1 MKNMN
6 LGGGGDAECGIG
18 CVCTNTMFDKSLE
31 SESRSPYNNGLV
43 NSPATAK
50 ST

>member
-1 MKNMN
+1 MNMN
-6 LGGGGDAECGIG
+6 LGGGGDAECGI
-18 CVCTNTMFDKSLE
+18 VYTMFDKSLE

>member
-1 MKNMN
+1 MNMN
-6 LGGGGDAECGIG
+6 LGGGGDAECGS
-18 CVCTNTMFDKSLE
+18 VCTNTMFDKSLE